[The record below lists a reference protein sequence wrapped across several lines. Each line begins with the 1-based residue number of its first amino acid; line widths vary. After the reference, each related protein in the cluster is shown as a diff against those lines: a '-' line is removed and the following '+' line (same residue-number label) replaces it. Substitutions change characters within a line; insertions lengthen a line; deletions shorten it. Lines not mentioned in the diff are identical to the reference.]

1 MGKTVKKT
9 RTEGVSHSKN
19 AKKPNKSIL
28 LPDRD
33 ARIAEIAY
41 EKAKSRNFLPGY
53 ELDDWLEAEK
63 EFSF

>member
-1 MGKTVKKT
+1 MPKTVNKT
-9 RTEGVSHSKN
+9 RTEGDFHSN
-19 AKKPNKSIL
+19 GAKKPNNPIL

-33 ARIAEIAY
+33 ARIAKIAY